1 MRYPTTTDRS
11 LEAADLAKLVGGAA
25 AGALLMYLLD
35 PDRGSA
41 RRASST
47 TALKNAGS
55 RTGSALG
62 NAWHGIGER
71 IGSAARQAG
80 DTASE
85 LLDEAGK
92 TGGKLLESASSSAS
106 KYIDDAGKY
115 ASDVGARASKY
126 ADDVS
131 KRAGKYAD
139 EVGSRASKYADDVGN
154 GASRAYDAV
163 KPNGAARHT
172 YEDAR
177 DGASHLLDSATESAS
192 AAASRLSRMASQ
204 AAGSASRAL
213 HLNEG
218 DALASLLRNPAV
230 VGGGILGLI
239 GLFRRS
245 PLAAAAG
252 VAGLVLAARSGGS
265 GPSVVS
271 NLLGSGS
278 GRAKRIELEKTI
290 RIDAAPDEVYEM
302 WNNYENFPRFMS
314 HVVDVRDMGRR
325 RSHWTVQGPAGT
337 QFEFDSVLTEQTKNR
352 RLAWRSEPGAQIP
365 NSGSVEFEPHRG
377 GTRVTVRL
385 SYSPPAGALGH
396 AVASLFG
403 SDPKGQMDD
412 DLARMKHY
420 IERGNIAHGAAQRD
434 KPRGRFLH

>member
-1 MRYPTTTDRS
+1 MRYPTTTDHS

-41 RRASST
+41 RRATST

-71 IGSAARQAG
+71 IGSAARHAG
-80 DTASE
+80 DAAGD
-85 LLDEAGK
+85 LLDDATK
-92 TGGKLLESASSSAS
+92 TGGKYLDEASSTAGKYLDEARSTAG
-106 KYIDDAGKY
+106 KYIDEAGT
-115 ASDVGARASKY
+115 
-126 ADDVS
+126 
-131 KRAGKYAD
+131 RAGKYAD
-139 EVGSRASKYADDVGN
+139 EAASRASRVLESA
-154 GASRAYDAV
+154 
-163 KPNGAARHT
+163 KPNGSARRT
-172 YEDAR
+172 YDDAV
-177 DGASHLLDSATESAS
+177 DSASHLIDSAAGSAG
-192 AAASRLSRMASQ
+192 AAASRFGRMASQ
-204 AAGSASRAL
+204 AAGSAGRAL
-213 HLNEG
+213 HLDER
-218 DALASLLRNPAV
+218 DLVASLLRNPAL

-252 VAGLVLAARSGGS
+252 VAGLALAVRGS
-265 GPSVVS
+265 GSGSVVS
-271 NLLGSGS
+271 NLLGG
-278 GRAKRIELEKTI
+278 GRAKPIELEKTI
-290 RIDAAPDEVYEM
+290 RIDAAPDEVYDL
-302 WNNYENFPRFMS
+302 WANYENFPRFMS
-314 HVVDVRDMGRR
+314 HVVEVRDIGKR

-337 QFEFDSVLTEQTKNR
+337 QFEFDSVLTEQRKNR

-365 NSGSVEFEPHRG
+365 NGGSVEFEPYRG
-377 GTRVTVRL
+377 GTLVTVRL

-412 DLARMKHY
+412 DLARMKQF
-420 IERGNIAHGAAQRD
+420 IERGAIPHDAAQRD

>member
-1 MRYPTTTDRS
+1 MRYPTTTDHS
-11 LEAADLAKLVGGAA
+11 LEAADVAKLVGGAA

-41 RRASST
+41 RRATST

-80 DTASE
+80 DAASD
-85 LLDEAGK
+85 LLDDAAKTGGKMLDDAGSSAGKYVDEAGK
-92 TGGKLLESASSSAS
+92 
-106 KYIDDAGKY
+106 Y
-115 ASDVGARASKY
+115 
-126 ADDVS
+126 
-131 KRAGKYAD
+131 AGKYAD
-139 EVGSRASKYADDVGN
+139 EAGSRASRMLESA
-154 GASRAYDAV
+154 
-163 KPNGAARHT
+163 KPNGSARRT

-177 DGASHLLDSATESAS
+177 DSASHLIDSAADSAS
-192 AAASRLSRMASQ
+192 AAASRFGRMASQ
-204 AAGSASRAL
+204 AAGSASHAL
-213 HLNEG
+213 HL
-218 DALASLLRNPAV
+218 DDRDLMTSLLRNPAV

-245 PLAAAAG
+245 PLVAAAG

-265 GPSVVS
+265 GGSVVS
-271 NLLGSGS
+271 NLLGSGR
-278 GRAKRIELEKTI
+278 GKRIELEKTI
-290 RIDAAPDEVYEM
+290 RIDAAPDEVYDM
-302 WNNYENFPRFMS
+302 WTNYENFPRFMS
-314 HVVDVRDMGRR
+314 HVVEVRDIGKR

-337 QFEFDSVLTEQTKNR
+337 QFEFDSVLTEQTRNR

-403 SDPKGQMDD
+403 SDPKGRMDD
-412 DLARMKHY
+412 DLARMKDY
-420 IERGNIAHGAAQRD
+420 IERGAIPHDAAQRD

>member
-1 MRYPTTTDRS
+1 MRYPTTTDHS

-41 RRASST
+41 RRATST

-80 DTASE
+80 DAASD
-85 LLDEAGK
+85 LLDDAGK
-92 TGGKLLESASSSAS
+92 TGGKYLDEASST
-106 KYIDDAGKY
+106 AGKY
-115 ASDVGARASKY
+115 LDEAGT
-126 ADDVS
+126 
-131 KRAGKYAD
+131 RAGKYAD
-139 EVGSRASKYADDVGN
+139 EAASRASRMLESA
-154 GASRAYDAV
+154 
-163 KPNGAARHT
+163 KPNGSARRT
-172 YEDAR
+172 YDDAL
-177 DGASHLLDSATESAS
+177 DSASHLIDSAADSAGS
-192 AAASRLSRMASQ
+192 AASRFGRMASQ

-213 HLNEG
+213 HLDER
-218 DALASLLRNPAV
+218 DLVSSLLRNPAL

-245 PLAAAAG
+245 PLAAVAG
-252 VAGLVLAARSGGS
+252 VAGLALAARSSGGS
-265 GPSVVS
+265 GSVIS
-271 NLLGSGS
+271 NLLGSGR
-278 GRAKRIELEKTI
+278 GKRIELEKTI
-290 RIDAAPDEVYEM
+290 RIDAAPDEVYDM
-302 WNNYENFPRFMS
+302 WANYENFPRFMS
-314 HVVDVRDMGRR
+314 HVVEVRDTGKR
-325 RSHWTVQGPAGT
+325 RSHWTVQGPAGA
-337 QFEFDSVLTEQTKNR
+337 QFEFDSVLTEQRKNR

-365 NSGSVEFEPHRG
+365 NAGSVEFEPHRG
-377 GTRVTVRL
+377 GTLVTVRL

-420 IERGNIAHGAAQRD
+420 IERGAIPHDAAQRD